1 MTISHSE
8 ICQHCG
14 AVVAEHK
21 HGLSKGIIRSMYIVA
36 KAQEIKSPVK
46 LRKLKLTY
54 ARRANLL
61 KAQYWG
67 MLARGTPDKDSGEW
81 YITEKGFKFMRGE
94 ISMPHY
100 AITFRNEVQTFEGKN
115 LLVTEITDGWSF
127 ASDYARDM
135 KPHQPELDRHLL
147 DD

>member
-8 ICQHCG
+8 ICEHCG
-14 AVVAEHK
+14 AKIAEHK

-46 LRKLKLTY
+46 LRKTRLTY
-54 ARRANLL
+54 SQRANLL

-67 MLARGTPDKDSGEW
+67 LIAKGTPDKDTGEW
-81 YITEKGFKFMRGE
+81 YITEKGFRFMRGE
-94 ISMPHY
+94 MSLPHNVR
-100 AITFRNEVQTFEGKN
+100 TFRNEVQEYEGKK
-115 LLVTEITDGWSF
+115 LFVTEVTDGWKF

-135 KPHQPELDRHLL
+135 RPHQP
-147 DD
+147 DDGPDLFDD